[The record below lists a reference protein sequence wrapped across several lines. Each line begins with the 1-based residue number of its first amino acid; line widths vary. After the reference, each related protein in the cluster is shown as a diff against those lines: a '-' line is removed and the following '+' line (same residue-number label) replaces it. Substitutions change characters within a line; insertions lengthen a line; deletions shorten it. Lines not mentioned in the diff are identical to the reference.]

1 MTKCETLQFFWLYC
15 GKDYVLIQNKVSW
28 RSRVALDFAFLLSY
42 CSRLEVDEKKSC
54 SNRIS
59 LMKIF
64 SWKLCTQGVEIV
76 MNLEDDVRV
85 AENFVSKILQF
96 RRSLEK
102 YKACWYCTLVPAY
115 NELIGFLFS
124 PGKTGF
130 HFWPQSTCLLGEST
144 ACKNIFK
151 NLKSNHIGI
160 LL

>member
-1 MTKCETLQFFWLYC
+1 M
-15 GKDYVLIQNKVSW
+15 
-28 RSRVALDFAFLLSY
+28 ALDFAFLLSY

-102 YKACWYCTLVPAY
+102 YKAC
-115 NELIGFLFS
+115 
-124 PGKTGF
+124 
-130 HFWPQSTCLLGEST
+130 
-144 ACKNIFK
+144 
-151 NLKSNHIGI
+151 
-160 LL
+160 